1 MKKATMKDIARLANV
16 SVATVSYVLNNVKN
30 QTIPDP
36 TRQSI
41 LSIAKELNYVP
52 NLAARSLVVQRTGMV
67 GILINQSQNL
77 PFWKRQSHMS
87 LTDSLESKLT
97 AAGYHTLV
105 ISLDPLNP
113 AMDIIRER
121 KLDAVFVV
129 DVMDEMFYRIS
140 ANFVDGVP
148 LILIGSLI
156 NDRMFNQV
164 NYNYPQ
170 ALQSAV
176 SSAAASCCLV
186 MESFNN
192 TALASWI
199 IDNSG
204 IAREDIYVSAGAG
217 QAYEELEAF
226 LQRNQGKHVIVMNE
240 FLAKAVERTGLAAS
254 VTVLCTC
261 GFPEVVQPD
270 ARIIRF
276 QNDRA
281 ETAFELMVK
290 LNSAPDDPAIAAG
303 NQFLVDVAP

>member
-30 QTIPDP
+30 QTIPDA

-41 LSIAKELNYVP
+41 LAIAKELNYVP

-67 GILINQSQNL
+67 GILINKSPGL
-77 PFWKRQSHMS
+77 PYWKRQSYMS
-87 LTDSLESKLT
+87 LTDSLETKLT
-97 AAGYHTLV
+97 SAGYHTLV

-113 AMDIIRER
+113 AMDVIRER
-121 KLDAVFVV
+121 KLDAVFVL
-129 DVMDEMFYRIS
+129 DVKDEMFYRIS

-170 ALQSAV
+170 ALGAAV
-176 SSAAASCCLV
+176 SAADAPSCLI
-186 MESFNN
+186 MENHHN
-192 TALASWI
+192 TALAGWI
-199 IDNSG
+199 MDSSG
-204 IAREDIYVSAGAG
+204 LARDDIYIAAGEHQG
-217 QAYEELEAF
+217 QEDLEAF
-226 LQRNQGKHVIVMNE
+226 LLRSRGKHIIVINE

-254 VTVLCTC
+254 VTALCTC
-261 GFPEVVQPD
+261 GFPEIVQLD
-270 ARIIRF
+270 TRIIRF

-281 ETAFELMVK
+281 RTAFELMEILK
-290 LNSAPDDPAIAAG
+290 SAPDDPAVAAS
-303 NQFLVDVAP
+303 NQFLVDISP